1 MKPKDRKTAEVAS
14 GKKTAYNV
22 PKLSVYGGFEQVTTG
37 GGGGKGDGGP
47 KTMV

>member
-1 MKPKDRKTAEVAS
+1 MKPKDRKTAEGA
-14 GKKTAYNV
+14 KKVPYNV

-47 KTMV
+47 KTMA